1 MEKENMFFSRRR
13 IKTEKEKEENIWRRK
28 VSFFAEEREKEE
40 NIWRSKHLFV
50 EVKKNREGK
59 EGKYLKKENIF
70 LQRNRNNRDR
80 KGYLEKEIIFFGG
93 EGKYLEKKIYLY
105 KKEKEKEGKYCG
117 EEKIVADGQTD
128 IKGSNK
134 RFSQT

>member
-1 MEKENMFFSRRR
+1 MFFSRRR
-13 IKTEKEKEENIWRRK
+13 IKTEKEKGENIWRRK

-93 EGKYLEKKIYLY
+93 EGKYLEKKIYLLQRRR
-105 KKEKEKEGKYCG
+105 KTKGK
-117 EEKIVADGQTD
+117 
-128 IKGSNK
+128 
-134 RFSQT
+134 